1 MTDSPRFKAVRAGL
15 WHFRNGGISSV
26 IEWERRQGRLTTART
41 AAWHLRHGG
50 VGELLKWTSRRSR
63 NNKIS
68 VSQPQL
74 ASPPQSATDQSSA
87 SQIAEQKPE
96 ETVSEQP
103 ALEYVVDFEPYV
115 PRDLGPRRR
124 DITAAVILDD
134 FSAGAFSHEWNII
147 RVRRDDWVSQL
158 KGKKIDLLFVESA
171 WHGNHDQWA
180 TLIGKRKKYS
190 DELRD
195 LVVWCRAGGIPTVF
209 WNKEDPPHFIDFVG
223 SAGLFDLVLTTD
235 SGKIPSYK
243 KELGHDDVAV
253 MPFAAQTEIHTP
265 ARNGLDRDVRE
276 IAFGGMYFA
285 HKFKSRREQMDL
297 LLGGAIDAEK
307 RTGTRLEIFS
317 RYLGHMERYQFP
329 GAMGERVVGSLSY
342 DRMLRAYRAYKI
354 FLNVNTVT
362 DSPTMCARRLF
373 EITACGT
380 SVLTTPSASVRNY
393 FADDE
398 ILVADSRKRAENHLR
413 SLIQSPE
420 LRDRMVHRAQRRI
433 WDEHTYTHR
442 AEEILARIAPSKHR
456 GIKVPSVSVLAPTM
470 RPQQVQ
476 HIVDSV
482 KTQQGVETQLVLL
495 THGFELSDQQL
506 REMRATSGLDIVHEQ
521 IDKSLSLGTMLNRG
535 VELSDGD
542 VLSKMDDDDFYAP
555 QYLRDLLRAMFH
567 SRAEVVGKAAHFMHL
582 ADRDMVLLR
591 QPDLEHRFV
600 EGIVGPT
607 LTANRETFLAH
618 PFGNRTRGEDSQFV
632 KDVQRD
638 GGSVYAAD
646 RFNFCQMRG
655 RSDHTWAVHDEA
667 FLATGRVESFG
678 DPYSHVTV

>member
-1 MTDSPRFKAVRAGL
+1 MSDSSRFKAARAGL
-15 WHFRNGGISSV
+15 WHLRNGGLSAV
-26 IEWERRQGRLTTART
+26 LEWERRQGHLSTART
-41 AAWHLRHGG
+41 AAWHLRNGG
-50 VGELLKWTSRRSR
+50 VTELRQWQRRRSLGI
-63 NNKIS
+63 NTPT
-68 VSQPQL
+68 VQPD
-74 ASPPQSATDQSSA
+74 SDKPSADSGSGQPSTHDA
-87 SQIAEQKPE
+87 AES
-96 ETVSEQP
+96 VSEQP
-103 ALEYVVDFEPYV
+103 PLNYIVNFDPYV
-115 PRDLGPRRR
+115 PRDLGPRRK

-134 FSAGAFSHEWNII
+134 FSADAFSHEWNII
-147 RVRRDDWVSQL
+147 RVSRDDWVSQL

-180 TLIGKRKKYS
+180 TLIGKRKNYS
-190 DELRD
+190 EELRD
-195 LVVWCRAGGIPTVF
+195 LVIWCRAGGIPTVF
-209 WNKEDPPHFIDFVG
+209 WNKEDPPHYIDFIG

-243 KELGHDDVAV
+243 KELGHDAVAV

-265 ARNGLDRDVRE
+265 ARNGVDRDVRD

-307 RTGTRLEIFS
+307 RTGTRLEVFS

-329 GAMGERVVGSLSY
+329 GVLGDRVVGSLSY
-342 DRMLRAYRAYKI
+342 DRMLRAYRAYKV

-380 SVLTTPSASVRNY
+380 SVLTTPSASVRRY
-393 FADDE
+393 FAEDE
-398 ILVADSRKRAENHLR
+398 ILVADSRKRAENHIR
-413 SLIQSPE
+413 SLVQSPE
-420 LRDRMVHRAQRRI
+420 LRDRMVHKAQRRI

-442 AEEILARIAPSKHR
+442 AEQILAQVVPSKHH
-456 GIKVPSVSVLAPTM
+456 GFKVPSVSVLAPTM

-476 HIVDSV
+476 HVVDSV
-482 KTQQGVETQLVLL
+482 AAQQGVDSQLVLL
-495 THGFELSDQQL
+495 THGFDLSDKRLRELSD
-506 REMRATSGLDIVHEQ
+506 ASGLDIVHEQ
-521 IDKSLSLGTMLNRG
+521 VDKRLSLGTMLNRG

-582 ADRDMVLLR
+582 AGPELVLLR
-591 QPDLEHRFV
+591 QPELEHRFV

-607 LTANRETFLAH
+607 LTARRETFLAH
-618 PFGNRTRGEDSQFV
+618 PFGDRTRGEDSQFV
-632 KDVQRD
+632 KDVRRA

-655 RSDHTWAVHDEA
+655 RSDHTWAVHNEA

-678 DPYSHVTV
+678 DPKSHVTV